1 VNGSALHSLPVT
13 LNLWNNWI
21 ANDIVEEVNI
31 RVSNYPLPV
40 TTRQELVN
48 DQFSAFNQALFFL
61 IGFAFIPGASM
72 FFIVNEKANKSKHQQ
87 LVSGISLASYWVS
100 NFLADIIIG
109 LPASILVFISLF
121 VFDADA
127 FTGEAAGPV
136 ILCLIMFLF
145 ASMPFTYL
153 VSFLFSSPS
162 KAQLTCIVM
171 YIMTGYMLAL
181 VWFILGLFEST
192 QDINEDLEP
201 IYRIF
206 PIFLLAESL
215 VNISLKEL
223 FNPDAAFMDW
233 DFLGRNYFLMC
244 IEGVGYFAL
253 VLFLEYLSTFPV
265 LLAKL
270 GFVTDR
276 PMTEVDDELD
286 SDVLDEKQ
294 RILNGLYRDPETNEL
309 RVDEKK
315 LDDTVVISG
324 LRKVYKPAGGRSC
337 SCKGVADEDKVEAVT
352 NLHFGVKQS
361 EVFGYLGV
369 NGAGKTT
376 TLATLTGERYPSA
389 GDAFIAKHHISNQL
403 AARRYV
409 GYCPQFDAI
418 FDLLT
423 AAEHLKFY
431 AMIKGLRGEE
441 ADEQVKVL
449 LSALTLN
456 KYKDRNAGTYS
467 GGNKRKLSVAVAM
480 IGNPPVIFLDEPST
494 GMDPVSRRHMW
505 EFISTTMAGRC
516 VILTTHS
523 MEECEALCN
532 RVGIMVNGQLRCI
545 GTAQHLKSR
554 YGKGYQL
561 DLTLTQQT
569 VNGDESEKAETLEK
583 LQNALAKSFGTISLI
598 ENNGSRV
605 SYELVKSE
613 AQLKLGAMFNILE
626 EMKNGHFE
634 AVIEAYAL
642 SQTTLEQIFIRMAK
656 QGEDEKSQQKKEKT
670 LIMDPTL

>member
-1 VNGSALHSLPVT
+1 MG
-13 LNLWNNWI
+13 
-21 ANDIVEEVNI
+21 
-31 RVSNYPLPV
+31 
-40 TTRQELVN
+40 
-48 DQFSAFNQALFFL
+48 
-61 IGFAFIPGASM
+61 
-72 FFIVNEKANKSKHQQ
+72 
-87 LVSGISLASYWVS
+87 
-100 NFLADIIIG
+100 
-109 LPASILVFISLF
+109 
-121 VFDADA
+121 
-127 FTGEAAGPV
+127 
-136 ILCLIMFLF
+136 
-145 ASMPFTYL
+145 
-153 VSFLFSSPS
+153 
-162 KAQLTCIVM
+162 
-171 YIMTGYMLAL
+171 
-181 VWFILGLFEST
+181 
-192 QDINEDLEP
+192 
-201 IYRIF
+201 
-206 PIFLLAESL
+206 
-215 VNISLKEL
+215 
-223 FNPDAAFMDW
+223 
-233 DFLGRNYFLMC
+233 
-244 IEGVGYFAL
+244 
-253 VLFLEYLSTFPV
+253 
-265 LLAKL
+265 
-270 GFVTDR
+270 
-276 PMTEVDDELD
+276 
-286 SDVLDEKQ
+286 
-294 RILNGLYRDPETNEL
+294 
-309 RVDEKK
+309 
-315 LDDTVVISG
+315 
-324 LRKVYKPAGGRSC
+324 
-337 SCKGVADEDKVEAVT
+337 
-352 NLHFGVKQS
+352 
-361 EVFGYLGV
+361 
-369 NGAGKTT
+369 
-376 TLATLTGERYPSA
+376 
-389 GDAFIAKHHISNQL
+389 IAKHHISNQL

-569 VNGDESEKAETLEK
+569 VNGDESEKAE
-583 LQNALAKSFGTISLI
+583 
-598 ENNGSRV
+598 
-605 SYELVKSE
+605 
-613 AQLKLGAMFNILE
+613 
-626 EMKNGHFE
+626 MKNGHFE